1 MRKLRLFLL
10 NFCLIL
16 PFAISSFVTQ
26 AAAQTQFGAV
36 LGTVTDQSG
45 ARIAGATVW
54 AKTGEL
60 PALRTTHT
68 DHEGEFRLA
77 SLPPGYYAIEV
88 AAKGF
93 ATETFHV
100 SVEVGTSPRVDFRLV
115 PERTQ
120 ESVNVQAVEPSLS
133 TQPSDITS
141 SVIKQTITT
150 KDLQEIPLAHRSFA
164 NIAYLAPMTEPVEP
178 SDPTKA
184 RITAVSFAGSS
195 GLNVDLSV
203 DGGDNND
210 DWIGGFLQN
219 YSPDAI
225 QEFTVRT
232 AQFDADTSRTNGGSV
247 VITTRRGTDEWHGGA
262 GVYIRDQDLNAR
274 NNLDNPEPNP
284 KQPFS
289 RQNFV
294 GTLGGPIK
302 KDKLWFFTS
311 FEYVRENASVAYS
324 ANSLTQFHALSQLAS
339 AGLIPG
345 VPSISV
351 PSFVEVPFRDALFS
365 SRVDWFQSQRSQWF
379 FRWSFD
385 LNNTTNDLVQQAA
398 LPSTGSRTRSNYVSF
413 LINNQFQLA
422 PNWLASLTVQGSGF
436 HNSKERN
443 SHLGLAL
450 AFPFSANFH
459 TTSGFETFGDNQFV
473 TEITAFPVRRDQQK
487 YQLRYDVSRT
497 SGAHATRFG
506 VNFIHEP
513 VLSGRLANSEET
525 LVQFPQDPTFYVA
538 NPAQFLADFQ
548 GGSTVLGC
556 PAVIPPGQ
564 FCPGANGSFSQ
575 NIQRLGFYGQ
585 DSWRVR
591 PNFTINFGLRYDTTF
606 GLFIAEGRDQ
616 NQNPTFVALQ
626 HIPGLPFQVGVPHD
640 YRGAVA
646 PRLGI
651 AYSPGQSGNTVI
663 RAGVGM
669 YYNDLTQNGWV
680 NAFQLVNQPFTVP
693 LGPTDQG
700 ALIEPHYH
708 SPYALQASAAVE
720 QALGKDWRLTV
731 QYEHQQGVHQYRRY
745 EYVSGVTLPADA
757 PNVSLFKTDN
767 RSRYD
772 GVSFMVQ
779 HHLTKR
785 FDLTAHYTLASAST
799 WGAVVGELFD
809 YVNGVSDVRNPFG
822 PGDHGPSGEDVR
834 HRLVIVGTVQ
844 LPAKFEVST
853 LSQFESARPFTLA
866 TPVDLNNDGID
877 SNDRAVVNGVP
888 TSLDQFR
895 GTPYY
900 QVDMRV
906 SRAFTW
912 HERVSLRPFV
922 EFFNLFNRSNPGNN
936 YVGDISALPTPV
948 NNLANATAF
957 CLNPSCTLTRPITSL
972 KQLGVPAGGLGDFFG
987 PGTTV
992 GIPFAAQFGVRVD
1005 F

>member
-1 MRKLRLFLL
+1 MRKLRLLLL
-10 NFCLIL
+10 NLFLVL
-16 PFAISSFVTQ
+16 TFALGSFVSQ

-262 GVYIRDQDLNAR
+262 GVYIRDQALNAR

-324 ANSLTQFHALSQLAS
+324 ANSLTQFNALSQLAS

-385 LNNTTNDLVQQAA
+385 LNNTSNDLVQQAA

-459 TTSGFETFGDNQFV
+459 TTSGFETFG
-473 TEITAFPVRRDQQK
+473 EIGR
-487 YQLRYDVSRT
+487 
-497 SGAHATRFG
+497 AH
-506 VNFIHEP
+506 V
-513 VLSGRLANSEET
+513 
-525 LVQFPQDPTFYVA
+525 
-538 NPAQFLADFQ
+538 
-548 GGSTVLGC
+548 
-556 PAVIPPGQ
+556 
-564 FCPGANGSFSQ
+564 
-575 NIQRLGFYGQ
+575 
-585 DSWRVR
+585 
-591 PNFTINFGLRYDTTF
+591 
-606 GLFIAEGRDQ
+606 
-616 NQNPTFVALQ
+616 
-626 HIPGLPFQVGVPHD
+626 
-640 YRGAVA
+640 
-646 PRLGI
+646 
-651 AYSPGQSGNTVI
+651 
-663 RAGVGM
+663 
-669 YYNDLTQNGWV
+669 
-680 NAFQLVNQPFTVP
+680 
-693 LGPTDQG
+693 
-700 ALIEPHYH
+700 
-708 SPYALQASAAVE
+708 
-720 QALGKDWRLTV
+720 
-731 QYEHQQGVHQYRRY
+731 
-745 EYVSGVTLPADA
+745 
-757 PNVSLFKTDN
+757 
-767 RSRYD
+767 
-772 GVSFMVQ
+772 
-779 HHLTKR
+779 
-785 FDLTAHYTLASAST
+785 
-799 WGAVVGELFD
+799 
-809 YVNGVSDVRNPFG
+809 
-822 PGDHGPSGEDVR
+822 
-834 HRLVIVGTVQ
+834 
-844 LPAKFEVST
+844 
-853 LSQFESARPFTLA
+853 
-866 TPVDLNNDGID
+866 
-877 SNDRAVVNGVP
+877 
-888 TSLDQFR
+888 
-895 GTPYY
+895 
-900 QVDMRV
+900 
-906 SRAFTW
+906 
-912 HERVSLRPFV
+912 
-922 EFFNLFNRSNPGNN
+922 
-936 YVGDISALPTPV
+936 
-948 NNLANATAF
+948 
-957 CLNPSCTLTRPITSL
+957 
-972 KQLGVPAGGLGDFFG
+972 
-987 PGTTV
+987 
-992 GIPFAAQFGVRVD
+992 
-1005 F
+1005 